1 MIYDI
6 VDMTT
11 WRTKTDI
18 LKELKSKGVE
28 MNERGFRK
36 LVENINKLYSNHE
49 IDKFIAHSNKGYKV
63 ATNEEEIKL
72 SAMDYRKRGL
82 DQLVKSSKI
91 MKALGENSNLK
102 LSIKNGELIYT
113 EY

>member
-28 MNERGFRK
+28 MSERAFRK
-36 LVENINKLYSNHE
+36 LVGNINKLYREHE
-49 IDKFIAHSNKGYKV
+49 NDIYIAHSNRGYK
-63 ATNEEEIKL
+63 ATKDTTEIKA
-72 SAMDYRKRGL
+72 SESDNRKRAINM
-82 DQLVKSSKI
+82 LVNSAQTL
-91 MKALGENSNLK
+91 KAIGENANLSLK
-102 LSIKNGELIYT
+102 IQNGEMIYT
-113 EY
+113 EV

>member
-28 MNERGFRK
+28 MSERSFRK
-36 LVENINKLYSNHE
+36 LVENINKLYMEHE
-49 IDKFIAHSNKGYKV
+49 TKKFIAHSNRGYKLT
-63 ATNEEEIKL
+63 TNEDEIDATANDHFSRGIDHLTK
-72 SAMDYRKRGL
+72 AYGIRKA
-82 DQLVKSSKI
+82 K
-91 MKALGENSNLK
+91 GENANLN
-102 LSIKNGELIYT
+102 LIIKDGEMYYT
-113 EY
+113 EV